1 MAEFRAHY
9 DDFRAINVDV
19 AALSVDEAGNSEPVR
34 ALLQL
39 PFPILCDPKA
49 EAVRAW
55 GLFDSKEKGGISRSA
70 VFVVDPGPKVRYCSV
85 DSTVKRIRA
94 TDLLDYLKASLAGAE
109 CKAPDRRAV
118 IPTAGEMIRTAL
130 PSLKLSMFPPKR

>member
-34 ALLQL
+34 ELLQL

-55 GLFDSKEKGGISRSA
+55 GLFDPNEKGGISRSA
-70 VFVVDPGPKVRYCSV
+70 VFVVDPGLKVRYCSV

-94 TDLLDYLKASLAGAE
+94 AELVEYLKASLAGTE
-109 CKAPDRRAV
+109 CKEPERRAV
-118 IPTAGEMIRTAL
+118 VPTAGELIRTAL